1 MRKTYD
7 KEFKVMICE
16 LLLSGQS
23 AKTVAEEY
31 GVDVSTVRKWKKL
44 YKSNKEPFT
53 GSGKPSLSPEEKEI
67 RELKKRLKESE
78 MEREILKKAVA
89 IFSVKDRKSM
99 GS

>member
-1 MRKTYD
+1 
-7 KEFKVMICE
+7 MICE

-44 YKSNKEPFT
+44 YQGNKEPFT
-53 GSGKPSLSPEEKEI
+53 GSGRPSLTAEEKEI
-67 RELKKRLKESE
+67 RELKRQLRESE

-89 IFSVKDRKSM
+89 IFSSKDRKSI